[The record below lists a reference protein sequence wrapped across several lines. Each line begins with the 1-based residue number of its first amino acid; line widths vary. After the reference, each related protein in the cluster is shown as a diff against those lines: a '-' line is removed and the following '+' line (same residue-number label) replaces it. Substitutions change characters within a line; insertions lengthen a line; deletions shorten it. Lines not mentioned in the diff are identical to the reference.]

1 MGFKPGSRG
10 PRGGR
15 RGKTP
20 LHQPDCPKY
29 SNNEILS
36 FLHRENRL
44 LIVHG
49 LIDEN
54 VHFVHT
60 SLLVDE
66 LVRHCKPY
74 QLQVSWSEG
83 HLHLMGNVRAT
94 NVVSKMFEYTLVEWM
109 VDVLLTAPAW
119 DRTLSLQVSPS
130 SFYNLFYVIR
140 FLHALSQCLWNKCS
154 S

>member
-1 MGFKPGSRG
+1 MVGIEPTFGGIRNRG

-20 LHQPDCPKY
+20 LHQPDRPKY

-74 QLQVSWSEG
+74 QLQVSFLLSEQG
-83 HLHLMGNVRAT
+83 IQAYVR
-94 NVVSKMFEYTLVEWM
+94 
-109 VDVLLTAPAW
+109 LLLGVMPPN
-119 DRTLSLQVSPS
+119 SFSP
-130 SFYNLFYVIR
+130 
-140 FLHALSQCLWNKCS
+140 C
-154 S
+154 